1 MSQEIEK
8 VWPEWKVE
16 SQIGK
21 GAFGSVYKAV
31 RTDHGLTSTAAI
43 KVLHIPQDEAEVT
56 SLRSEG
62 LDLNGTRTY
71 LQGIVD
77 DFVGEIKLME
87 SLKGVQNIVSVEDY
101 QVVER
106 QEELGWDIYIRM
118 ELLTPFDVWICSH
131 KMDEKDVIRLGIDLC
146 TALELCEK
154 RNVIHRDIKP
164 ANIFVNDFGFFKLGD
179 FGIARKLESTSGNLS
194 KKGTYN
200 YMAPEVARGSSYDS
214 RVDIYSLGIVL
225 YRLLNENRLPFLSN
239 EQLMDPNA
247 RKEALERRLRGDALP
262 PPKEASPA
270 MANLILCACAY
281 EPDRRFR
288 TASAMKAALQCVLNV
303 NKAAQT
309 AGQAGPEGQASARAA
324 ASAKTAGRTV
334 SHAKPAEQSH
344 ASPKTAGRT
353 ASGGQTPSAAGTRTR
368 TAGQKETHAQAA
380 ASQNGRSR
388 TAEKTTPHSQPGRPA
403 DREPTRSPKTEQKPQ
418 KKAGKTAK
426 EPGKGGTMKK
436 ILFVFALIAAA
447 GLCVLGLSRV
457 MGEKGEDIPV
467 IGGVIGEINAESI
480 RKENVETTLADAE
493 AAADAQDYQ
502 KALSILAAGLLQ
514 YPDEEQFADK
524 QAEYQALLDQEN
536 KQAILEEA
544 ETYAGAGDYESAL
557 KTIRAAIEE
566 NDTDADYL
574 SRVSDYA
581 EKLKNKALAAADQ
594 YAENQEYLKAYQTA
608 RDALDAIGSD
618 TELNVKT
625 NLYEQNYVEDVLA
638 QVDGLVQAKDYSS
651 ARSILDAAL
660 KNVPDNQDLT
670 ARRNEIN
677 ALQPV
682 SLSSV
687 SVLNGGWTWND
698 VAPEDPFG
706 NDYSSAMNY
715 AVFQKRENTY
725 YDSGVYEEG
734 YGNYAEY
741 RVYGKYSTL
750 TMTLAPYKEIGENCS
765 VWVQVYA
772 DDMLVQT
779 SPRITRKT
787 DAMTLNVP
795 IANAEYIKIVVNLS
809 EDYPDYGALIMSN
822 VQLWP

>member
-77 DFVGEIKLME
+77 DFVGEIKMME

-106 QEELGWDIYIRM
+106 QGELGWDIYIRM

-131 KMDEKDVIRLGIDLC
+131 KMAEKDVIRLGIDLC

-225 YRLLNENRLPFLSN
+225 YRLLNENRLPFLSS

-262 PPKEASPA
+262 APKEASPA

-281 EPDRRFR
+281 EPDKRFR

-303 NKAAQT
+303 NQSQAASQT
-309 AGQAGPEGQASARAA
+309 GPEGQASARAA
-324 ASAKTAGRTV
+324 AGVKTAGRSVPHT
-334 SHAKPAEQSH
+334 KPGEQSH
-344 ASPKTAGRT
+344 SSPKTAGRT
-353 ASGGQTPSAAGTRTR
+353 APGGQTASPAGTRTR
-368 TAGQKETHAQAA
+368 AAGQKEAYAQTSGPKAGRSQAA
-380 ASQNGRSR
+380 EQS
-388 TAEKTTPHSQPGRPA
+388 KPHSQPGQTA
-403 DREPTRSPKTEQKPQ
+403 DRETARSPKAEQKQQ
-418 KKAGKTAK
+418 KKTRRAAK
-426 EPGKGGTMKK
+426 EPGKGGAMKK
-436 ILFVFALIAAA
+436 ILFVFVLIAAA
-447 GLCVLGLSRV
+447 GLCVLVLPGV
-457 MGEKGEDIPV
+457 MGEKGEEIPV
-467 IGGVIGEINAESI
+467 IGGVISDINAESI
-480 RKENVETTLADAE
+480 RKENVEATLADAE
-493 AAADAQDYQ
+493 AAASAQDYR

-524 QAEYQALLDQEN
+524 QSEYQALLDEEN

-557 KTIRAAIEE
+557 KTIRAALEE
-566 NDTDADYL
+566 NSTDTDYL
-574 SRVSDYA
+574 SRMNLYAEELKDKALTIANQYA
-581 EKLKNKALAAADQ
+581 EK
-594 YAENQEYLKAYQTA
+594 QEYLKAYQTA

-625 NLYEQNYVEDVLA
+625 NLYEQNYAEDVLA
-638 QVDGLVQAKDYSS
+638 QVDELVQAKDYST

-660 KNVPDNQDLT
+660 KNAPDNQDLT

-682 SLSSV
+682 SLSSMT
-687 SVLNGGWTWND
+687 VLNGGWTWND

-715 AVFQKRENTY
+715 AVFQQGENTY
-725 YDSGVYEEG
+725 YNSREYEEG

-750 TMTLAPYKEIGENCS
+750 TMTLAPYKETGENCS

-772 DDMLVQT
+772 DDTLVQT
-779 SPRITRKT
+779 SPQITRKT
-787 DAMTLNVP
+787 DAITLNVP